1 MPKSSS
7 WLSLWLT
14 LCIITIVGM
23 VLLGGY
29 TRLSGAGLSI
39 VEWRPIS
46 GILPPLN
53 TQEWQQE
60 FTLYQQTPEFTHVNM
75 DMTLSAFK
83 GIFWVEYLHRLLGR
97 LLGLVFFIPFI
108 FFWIKGALAKS
119 TIYSLLW
126 VGLLGTLQGLMGWY
140 MVKSGLIKDPFVSP
154 LRLMGHFLLAV
165 WILGLL
171 LRTLLRIK
179 GKTSLLAPHFRKY
192 TVFVLT
198 LLLITMAYGALVAGL
213 KAGLIYNT
221 FPLMNGEILPDDA
234 WYYHPTWK
242 NFLENPTMVQF
253 MHRAFSLLTLASIG
267 GLFYIGFRS
276 PTLKPLRRALIATL
290 FIALLQI
297 CLGITTL
304 LLQVP
309 LPFALT
315 HQAGA
320 LFLFL
325 AILYLALRTKKN

>member
-1 MPKSSS
+1 MTKSFS

-14 LCIITIVGM
+14 VCLVTIMGI

-39 VEWRPIS
+39 VEWKPIS

-53 TQEWQQE
+53 TEEWQHE
-60 FTLYQQTPEFTHVNM
+60 FTQYQKTPEFSHVNM
-75 DMTLSAFK
+75 DMSLSAFK

-97 LLGLVFFIPFI
+97 LIGLLFFIPFV
-108 FFWIKGALAKS
+108 FFWVKGALIKPM
-119 TIYSLLW
+119 IYSFLW
-126 VGLLGTLQGLMGWY
+126 IGVLGSCQGFMGWY
-140 MVKSGLIKDPFVSP
+140 MVKSGLVKDPFVSP
-154 LRLMGHFLLAV
+154 LRLMVHFLLAV

-171 LRTLLRIK
+171 FRILLRLK
-179 GKTSLLAPHFRKY
+179 EKTSLLAPHFHKY

-198 LLLITMAYGALVAGL
+198 LLLITMGYGALVAGL

-221 FPLMNGEILPDDA
+221 FPLMNGEILPEDA
-234 WYYHPTWK
+234 WYYHPLWK

-253 MHRAFSLLTLASIG
+253 IHRAFSVLTFASIG
-267 GLFYIGFRS
+267 GLAYIGFRS
-276 PTLKPLRRALIATL
+276 SALKSLRSALILTL
-290 FIALLQI
+290 FIACMQI
-297 CLGITTL
+297 FLGITTL

-309 LPFALT
+309 LPFALA

-320 LFLFL
+320 LLLFL
-325 AILYLALRTKKN
+325 TILYLSLRTKK